1 MLDITFYRDDFRR
14 RDAPLAATSTEID
27 FLIEDKKVVIID
39 DVLFSGRSIRAA
51 LTAIQSYGRPENIEL
66 LVLIDRRFSRHLPI
80 QPNYRG
86 RQVDAINEERVL
98 VSWKETDK
106 KDAVYIEQNNMDQ
119 LSVEHLLGIKYL
131 NTNDIDLIFKTADHF
146 KEVINRPIK
155 KVPSL
160 RDITIANLFF
170 ENSTRT
176 KLSFELAEK
185 RLSADVINFSA
196 GQSSVKKG
204 ETLID
209 TVNNILSMKVDIV
222 VMRHGNVGAGVFLS
236 KHVDAK
242 IINAGDGT
250 HEHPTQALLDSY
262 SIREKLGSVKGKK
275 IVIVGDILHSR
286 VALSNIFALQLQG
299 AQVKVCGPTTLI
311 PKYISSLGV
320 EVETNLKKALE
331 WCDVANVLRVQHE
344 RMDIKYF
351 PSTREYTQL
360 FGINKEI
367 LDNLGKKIVIMHPG
381 PINRGVEITSD
392 VADSDQSIILNQV
405 ENGVAVRMAVIY
417 LLAQQIKR

>member
-1 MLDITFYRDDFRR
+1 MH
-14 RDAPLAATSTEID
+14 
-27 FLIEDKKVVIID
+27 K
-39 DVLFSGRSIRAA
+39 
-51 LTAIQSYGRPENIEL
+51 
-66 LVLIDRRFSRHLPI
+66 
-80 QPNYRG
+80 
-86 RQVDAINEERVL
+86 
-98 VSWKETDK
+98 
-106 KDAVYIEQNNMDQ
+106 
-119 LSVEHLLGIKYL
+119 LSVGHLLGIKYL
-131 NTNDIDLIFKTADHF
+131 NANDIDLIFRTADHF

-185 RLSADVINFSA
+185 RLSADVINFTA

-222 VMRHGNVGAGVFLS
+222 VMRHGSVGAGVFLS

-262 SIREKLGSVKGKK
+262 SIREKLGAVKGKK
-275 IVIVGDILHSR
+275 IVIIGDVLHSR

-360 FGINKEI
+360 FGINKDL

-392 VADSDQSIILNQV
+392 VADSDDSIILNQV

>member
-1 MLDITFYRDDFRR
+1 M
-14 RDAPLAATSTEID
+14 
-27 FLIEDKKVVIID
+27 K
-39 DVLFSGRSIRAA
+39 
-51 LTAIQSYGRPENIEL
+51 
-66 LVLIDRRFSRHLPI
+66 
-80 QPNYRG
+80 
-86 RQVDAINEERVL
+86 
-98 VSWKETDK
+98 
-106 KDAVYIEQNNMDQ
+106 Q

-131 NTNDIDLIFKTADHF
+131 NKNDLELIFETAAHF

-222 VMRHGNVGAGVFLS
+222 VMRHSNVGAGIFLS
-236 KHVDAK
+236 NHVDAK

-250 HEHPTQALLDSY
+250 HEHPTQALLDSF
-262 SIREKLGSVKGKK
+262 SMREALNSDLKGKK
-275 IVIVGDILHSR
+275 IVIVGDVLHSR

-299 AQVKVCGPTTLI
+299 AKVKVCGPSTLI
-311 PKYISSLGV
+311 PKYISTLGV

-367 LDNLGKKIVIMHPG
+367 LDNLSKKIVIMHPG
-381 PINRGVEITSD
+381 PINRGVELTSD